1 MILAGSAGWDR
12 AWGAHA
18 DLCDLTAEAGGRLA
32 SFGLPVMA
40 KDPGAKLVAA

>member
-1 MILAGSAGWDR
+1 MGAGWGR

-18 DLCDLTAEAGGRLA
+18 DLCDLTEEAGWGQLA